1 MAVRV
6 ENVEFNVRTG
16 NYPEFMNNLRDRLAE
31 HPDLDDVYAGCPVL
45 AMQRCPKQPARWMYI
60 NLVGNGDDRA
70 TLAVRDDNVNLIGFR
85 NLKGQWFHMGFSGMS
100 KPILPEP
107 STFLGCDGSYPSLL
121 GGRDEDDVKNMLVN
135 DIDLRQVVLLDAV
148 HKLSGYEQPPDPYGA
163 ADDDTKLDLVH
174 LTVVFCEGAR
184 MALHYDAVN
193 DGQISL
199 NERQVDYLRNW
210 WLMSRAL
217 LQDETTPWPRRLSS
231 ETGIND
237 DEQARRV
244 VLLVLNTSTT
254 VHVHGAAERRRSDWL
269 YFRTDPEAAAAGAGQ
284 TGHGGRFVEVLAAT
298 AGFGSCTIAVFDGK
312 RGQILYRPH
321 HQRHYTN
328 YQNEYNKTLT
338 HTIGTTRG
346 PVDVTYAVLSDAV
359 EATVQLKLLLPV
371 AGDDNT
377 DHHHHLAVYGDI
389 TARSH
394 CLAVGSA
401 LFRRGSR
408 EDAVAL
414 AVAAGGG
421 SAVVDVPLQRCVVA
435 VPLDWP
441 LEIDVQLYVVG
452 EEGIRYTCFQRLL
465 LSSPGGEQQPQRVF
479 HSGNTSLE
487 VNITWSRDF

>member
-31 HPDLDDVYAGCPVL
+31 HPHLDEVYAGCPVL
-45 AMQRCPKQPARWMYI
+45 AVQRCPKQPARWMYI
-60 NLVGNGDDRA
+60 NL
-70 TLAVRDDNVNLIGFR
+70 

-148 HKLSGYEQPPDPYGA
+148 HKLSGYEQPPGPYGA

-217 LQDETTPWPRRLSS
+217 LQDEKTPWPRRLSS

-254 VHVHGAAERRRSDWL
+254 VHVHGAAKRRRSDCL
-269 YFRTDPEAAAAGAGQ
+269 YFRTDPEAAAAGAADGS
-284 TGHGGRFVEVLAAT
+284 FLIEVDTNNGDGDT
-298 AGFGSCTIAVFDGK
+298 ADGTLFWDCYD
-312 RGQILYRPH
+312 G
-321 HQRHYTN
+321 
-328 YQNEYNKTLT
+328 QNEYNKTLT

-377 DHHHHLAVYGDI
+377 ALAVYGDI

-401 LFRRGSR
+401 LFLRGSR
-408 EDAVAL
+408 EDAVEL
-414 AVAAGGG
+414 AVAAAGG

-452 EEGIRYTCFQRLL
+452 TNSNGEEGIRYTCFQRLL
-465 LSSPGGEQQPQRVF
+465 LSSPGGEQQPQPVF
-479 HSGNTSLE
+479 HSGNTNLE

>member
-6 ENVEFNVRTG
+6 EDVEFNVRTG

-70 TLAVRDDNVNLIGFR
+70 TLAVRDDNVSLVGFR

-148 HKLSGYEQPPDPYGA
+148 HKLSGYAQPPGPNGA

-174 LTVVFCEGAR
+174 LTVAFCEAAR

-193 DGQISL
+193 AFDRQISL

-217 LQDETTPWPRRLSS
+217 LQDETAPWPRRLSS

-254 VHVHGAAERRRSDWL
+254 VHVHGAAERRL
-269 YFRTDPEAAAAGAGQ
+269 YFRTGPEAAAAAGR
-284 TGHGGRFVEVLAAT
+284 GGRFVEVLAAT

-359 EATVQLKLLLPV
+359 EATVQLKLLLPA
-371 AGDDNT
+371 AGGGNDNT
-377 DHHHHLAVYGDI
+377 DHLAVYGDI
-389 TARSH
+389 TARSY

-408 EDAVAL
+408 EDAVEL
-414 AVAAGGG
+414 AVAAGG

-452 EEGIRYTCFQRLL
+452 EEGSIRYTCFQRLL

-479 HSGNTSLE
+479 HSGDTSLE